1 MKPFN
6 GMVVRK
12 WFSLIIFLFL
22 AMPLIYP
29 QQGNADGAAKKKE
42 EVRKAHKKAYENA
55 RKWTL
60 KHRRAI
66 QTPETRKR
74 MDAADRRADAYN
86 RQNEKKWWE
95 KIFQK
100 HPRKY

>member
-1 MKPFN
+1 MEFLT
-6 GMVVRK
+6 GMVVQK
-12 WFSLIIFLFL
+12 WFLLIVVFFL
-22 AMPLIYP
+22 AMPLYP
-29 QQGNADGAAKKKE
+29 QQGNAEAAAKKKE
-42 EVRKAHKKAYENA
+42 QVQKDRKKAYEKT

-74 MDAADRRADAYN
+74 MDAADKRADAYN

-100 HPRKY
+100 HPRKS

>member
-1 MKPFN
+1 MEPYA
-6 GMVVRK
+6 GMVIRK
-12 WFSLIIFLFL
+12 WFLLIVVFIL
-22 AMPLIYP
+22 AMPVIYP
-29 QQGNADGAAKKKE
+29 QQGDPATAAKKKE
-42 EVRKAHKKAYENA
+42 QVQKAHKKAYENA

-100 HPRKY
+100 HPRKP